1 MSNTKALIKYVRD
14 QLDDGPNITFG
25 KPTVCDLVEAL
36 EASEHHADKLKSDI
50 DAGAKDYSALMDR
63 HDAQFV
69 RAEKAESDKA
79 ALEEDLK
86 ATEENLKEASGF
98 IEELLSGLKHRF
110 PVQYADLEGDEYGD
124 DAFSSHD
131 LFEFVIDPAVDVA
144 KEQAEAEN
152 ARLMKMVDWLAKAL
166 AEDGCPYLALWSDF
180 GSEMRPDWC
189 ICIDTA
195 DDGFD
200 CNGDPKEC
208 WKKEAASRAV
218 ACHYTPAL
226 VAEVKRLRER
236 VEAWEWLFEVIE
248 YDVYEDHP
256 LSSKWGH
263 YMYDKK
269 REAYVNA
276 RISYAHI
283 EDAAR
288 KAVAAGK
295 ETCQK

>member
-1 MSNTKALIKYVRD
+1 MSDTKALIKYVRD
-14 QLDDGPNITFG
+14 RIEDGPNITFG

-36 EASEHHADKLKSDI
+36 EASEHRADKLKSDI

-79 ALEEDLK
+79 ALEEDLE
-86 ATEENLKEASGF
+86 ATEKNLKESSGF

-131 LFEFVIDPAVDVA
+131 LFEHVIDPVVNAA
-144 KEQAEAEN
+144 QKAEAEN
-152 ARLMKMVDWLAKAL
+152 DRLTKMVDWLAKAL

-180 GSEMRPDWC
+180 GSDRPDWC
-189 ICIDTA
+189 ICTDTA

-208 WKKEAASRAV
+208 WKKEA
-218 ACHYTPAL
+218 
-226 VAEVKRLRER
+226 
-236 VEAWEWLFEVIE
+236 I
-248 YDVYEDHP
+248 
-256 LSSKWGH
+256 
-263 YMYDKK
+263 
-269 REAYVNA
+269 
-276 RISYAHI
+276 
-283 EDAAR
+283 R
-288 KAVAAGK
+288 KAVADADSEVK
-295 ETCQK
+295 